1 VAKAKKIVKGTGKK
15 KKTVGYIVGGGI
27 FRGGQGKK
35 GYIGRVDKG
44 K

>member
-1 VAKAKKIVKGTGKK
+1 MAKAKKIVKGTGKK
-15 KKTVGYIVGGGI
+15 KKTTAYMVGGAI

-35 GYIGRVDKG
+35 GYIGRVDKD